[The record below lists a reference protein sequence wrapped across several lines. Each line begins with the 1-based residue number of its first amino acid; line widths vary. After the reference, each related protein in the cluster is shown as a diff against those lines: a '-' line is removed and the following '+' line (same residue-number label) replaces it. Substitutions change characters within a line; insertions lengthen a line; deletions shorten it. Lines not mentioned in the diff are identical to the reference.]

1 MRIRVGR
8 TRYMADEG
16 PVSAWTRLSSCCE
29 WRVFKPTV
37 QRWPFFGPFW
47 GFLPSRRSGD
57 LLVVAGSTPEAKP
70 RSPVLQNPL
79 RVYLYRELI
88 SNLAIQGDR
97 SMATGH
103 CVWRYPK
110 MPTFVGL
117 HALCPPFVQ
126 SSYCT
131 PYSVEKIEKFPL
143 LHLSCFSASKW
154 IRLIKSLISSS
165 APTYTWIEKHIHR
178 GW

>member
-16 PVSAWTRLSSCCE
+16 PVSAWARLSSRWE

-110 MPTFVGL
+110 MPTFVWSPC
-117 HALCPPFVQ
+117 AMPSLC
-126 SSYCT
+126 T
-131 PYSVEKIEKFPL
+131 IILLLSVLRRKNRKIPVAPL
-143 LHLSCFSASKW
+143 ILLL
-154 IRLIKSLISSS
+154 RLEVDSLD
-165 APTYTWIEKHIHR
+165 
-178 GW
+178 